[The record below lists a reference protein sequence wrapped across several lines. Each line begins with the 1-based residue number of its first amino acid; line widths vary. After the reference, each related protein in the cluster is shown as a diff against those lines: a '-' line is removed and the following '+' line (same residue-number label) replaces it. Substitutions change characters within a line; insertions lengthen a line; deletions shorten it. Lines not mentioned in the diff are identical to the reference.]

1 MNTNPTPEIRLT
13 GKAGAILAVFLMAC
27 GLLGEPALA
36 QARVSKEY
44 KLKATFLL
52 NFARFVEW
60 PPDTWASAEA
70 PLTIGVLGDDDFGP
84 FLDQIVHG
92 EKIGNRP
99 LIVRRS
105 RTVEGLKGCNILFVS
120 KSEEARLGTVLMAL
134 GQSTVLTVGE
144 VEGFARRGGVI
155 NFYLD
160 GERLR
165 FEINADAAVR
175 CGLKI
180 SSQLLS
186 LGKLVGTADSKEHR

>member
-1 MNTNPTPEIRLT
+1 
-13 GKAGAILAVFLMAC
+13 LA
-27 GLLGEPALA
+27 
-36 QARVSKEY
+36 
-44 KLKATFLL
+44 
-52 NFARFVEW
+52 
-60 PPDTWASAEA
+60 
-70 PLTIGVLGDDDFGP
+70 IGVLGDDDFGP
-84 FLDQIVHG
+84 FLDQIVRG

-105 RTVEGLKGCNILFVS
+105 RTLDELKGCNILFIG
-120 KSEEARLGTVLMAL
+120 KSEESRLDAILMAL

-165 FEINADAAVR
+165 FEINADAAGR
-175 CGLKI
+175 CALKI

-186 LGKLVGTADSKEHR
+186 LGKLVETADSKEHR